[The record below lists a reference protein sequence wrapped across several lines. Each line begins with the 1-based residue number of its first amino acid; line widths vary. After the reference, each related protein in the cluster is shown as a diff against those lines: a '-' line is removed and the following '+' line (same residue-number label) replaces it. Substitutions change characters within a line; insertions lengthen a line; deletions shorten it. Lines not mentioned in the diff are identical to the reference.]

1 MTARYFED
9 YAVGQRFDSG
19 SRAVTEQDLTSFTEI
34 SGDRNPLHTEHEH
47 ALRAGF
53 DGPVLQGPF
62 GLAVVFGLLHELRG
76 EDEAIVAV
84 LDSNWRYLAPIRVGD
99 ALRFAMTITSC
110 RRTSEGDRGVVN
122 RHVVLLNQHD
132 ERVQEGTTAVLVRA
146 RDTADPASDDVSRQF
161 ATAAWAEALAD
172 RLGADERFT
181 SATSSWD
188 GTIGLRCGEQEV
200 HLRLYRGRVIEATR
214 RAPHGATFTVGAP
227 ELVWTELI
235 TGPRNDFMQRVMRG
249 QFDVSGSGY
258 EYLRLTKVLHV
269 LIDNARDLA
278 AEGANR

>member
-9 YAVGQRFDSG
+9 YVVGQRFDSG
-19 SRAVTEQDLTSFTEI
+19 WRAVTDQDLEAFTEV
-34 SGDRNPLHTEHEH
+34 SGDRNPLHTNHEH
-47 ALRAGF
+47 ATRAGF

-99 ALRFAMTITSC
+99 ALRFAMTITGC
-110 RRTSEGDRGVVN
+110 RRTSDRDRGVVN
-122 RHVVLLNQHD
+122 RHVVLLNQRD

-146 RDTADPASDDVSRQF
+146 RGTDPTSDDVARQF

-172 RLGADERFT
+172 RLGADERFA

-200 HLRLYRGRVIEATR
+200 HLRIYRGRVIEATR
-214 RAPHGATFTVGAP
+214 RAPLGATFTVGAP

-269 LIDNARDLA
+269 LVDDAREMA
-278 AEGANR
+278 AEGADR

>member
-9 YAVGQRFDSG
+9 YGVGQRFDSG
-19 SRAVTEQDLTSFTEI
+19 SRAVTEQDLASFTEV
-34 SGDRNPLHTEHEH
+34 SGDRNPLHTNNEH
-47 ALRAGF
+47 ALRAGC

-99 ALRFAMTITSC
+99 ALRFTMTITSC
-110 RRTSEGDRGVVN
+110 RRTSDRDRGVVN
-122 RHVVLLNQHD
+122 RHVVLLNQRD

-146 RDTADPASDDVSRQF
+146 RDTDDPSSDDVSRQF
-161 ATAAWAEALAD
+161 ATAAWAETLAD
-172 RLGADERFT
+172 RLGTDERFT

-269 LIDNARDLA
+269 LIDNAREMA
-278 AEGANR
+278 AGGAGR

>member
-9 YAVGQRFDSG
+9 YVVGQRFDSG
-19 SRAVTEQDLTSFTEI
+19 WRAVTDQDLEAFTEV
-34 SGDRNPLHTEHEH
+34 SGDRNPLHTNHEH
-47 ALRAGF
+47 ATRAGF

-76 EDEAIVAV
+76 EDEAIAAV

-99 ALRFAMTITSC
+99 ALRFAMTITGC
-110 RRTSEGDRGVVN
+110 RRTSDRDRGVVN
-122 RHVVLLNQHD
+122 RHVVLLNQRD

-146 RDTADPASDDVSRQF
+146 RGTDPTSDDVARQF

-172 RLGADERFT
+172 RLGADERFA

-200 HLRLYRGRVIEATR
+200 HLRIYRGRVIEATR
-214 RAPHGATFTVGAP
+214 RAPLGATFTVGAP

-269 LIDNARDLA
+269 LVDDAREMA
-278 AEGANR
+278 AEGADR

>member
-19 SRAVTEQDLTSFTEI
+19 PRVVTEQDLKSFTEV
-34 SGDRNPLHTEHEH
+34 SGDRNPLHTDPDH
-47 ALRAGF
+47 AARAGF
-53 DGPVLQGPF
+53 HGPVLQGPF
-62 GLAVVFGLLHELRG
+62 GLAVVFGLLHELQG
-76 EDEAIVAV
+76 DDGAIVAM

-99 ALRFAMTITSC
+99 ALHFAMTITKC
-110 RRTSEGDRGVVN
+110 RRTSDGDRGVVN
-122 RHVVLLNQHD
+122 RHVVLLNQRD

-146 RDTADPASDDVSRQF
+146 RDTDPTSDHAERAF
-161 ATAAWAEALAD
+161 ATAEWADALAD
-172 RLGADERFT
+172 RLGRDERFT

-188 GTIGLRCGEQEV
+188 GTIGLRCGDEEV

-235 TGPRNDFMQRVMRG
+235 TGPHNDFMQRVMRG
-249 QFDVSGSGY
+249 QFDVTGSGY

-269 LIDNARDLA
+269 LVDNARELA
-278 AEGANR
+278 AEGAAR